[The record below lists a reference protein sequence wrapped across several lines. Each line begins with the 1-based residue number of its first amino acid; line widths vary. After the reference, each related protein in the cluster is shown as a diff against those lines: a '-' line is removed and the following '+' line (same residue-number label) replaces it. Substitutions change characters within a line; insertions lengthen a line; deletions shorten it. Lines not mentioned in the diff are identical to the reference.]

1 MAKYTC
7 RGAEVSI
14 DTGSGTPTWTA
25 VGQVETVE
33 MPQNTTEE
41 LEATTLDNT
50 TGYREY
56 LPSFKDGGEMT
67 ITVLFDPAMHV
78 TPTTSIWALFQA
90 GTTHPVKVE
99 LPANPA
105 FNYEGDGFIR
115 DCGLQ
120 TIGPDELL
128 KMQAVIRMTGGADI
142 VAVTP

>member
-7 RGAEVSI
+7 RGAAVEI
-14 DTGSGTPTWTA
+14 DTGSGTPTWT
-25 VGQVETVE
+25 VVDQVETVE
-33 MPQNTTEE
+33 MPQATTEE
-41 LEATTLDNT
+41 LEGTTLDNT
-50 TGYREY
+50 SGYREY

-90 GTTHPVKVE
+90 GTTHPVRVN
-99 LPANPA
+99 LPSNPA
-105 FNYEGDGFIR
+105 FNFEASGFVR

-128 KMQAVIRMTGGADI
+128 KMQAVVRISGAADI
-142 VAVTP
+142 VAAA